1 MVFREEKEVRR
12 EKYLGVMCCF
22 RGNTVILSIRVRLKL
37 GQQSLLGATFI
48 YRLILVLMDVN

>member
-48 YRLILVLMDVN
+48 YRLIYSEKT

>member
-22 RGNTVILSIRVRLKL
+22 RGNTVILSIRVRLKFR
-37 GQQSLLGATFI
+37 ATKFAWGNFYI
-48 YRLILVLMDVN
+48 